1 MTVGADRC
9 VHPLLRELKDH
20 GWTRRSSPT
29 IVFLHTQLNGR
40 RERIYAIEYLAISCN
55 ASLDLR
61 RVRFY
66 ILKMTL
72 ISKRTNMRGSQ
83 PHMSVNSIRLL
94 RLVLVCSVTL
104 TTLVVLPTKVTGIT
118 VATGPIQKYLF
129 EEGLKHFKAGRIDQ
143 ASGVW
148 KNLLPDALYGPAA
161 LLLLARAYSN
171 SGDLEKSEAL
181 LDELLKD
188 RPDTVYAQQAQRIL
202 VEVLCRQR
210 KVEAVPLLTSMI
222 DKAQDKQVPQLVY
235 LLAKLHR
242 QLGNYPAA
250 VVLYRKLFLQYPA
263 SVEGLAASEDL
274 AWMVVHGKIP
284 RPTFTEKEQL
294 ARARKLFAMGRF
306 DLAAD
311 SYKYLLKRNP
321 RDIDLLLRLAEC
333 RYKGREN
340 QEAIRILKGVLQRK
354 PSAKEQTEAL
364 YILSRLYWRID
375 KNKHFEQCCQKL
387 LEVADPATKE
397 KVLFNLGANAYERG
411 QFDKSL
417 LHFSRLLKMTRKR
430 SVKADVHWKIGWIMY
445 RTGKY
450 QEATEAFRQARVQL
464 PGGRITNASLYW
476 QARSLM
482 NMNRSSEAKALLGQI
497 ARSAPLDY
505 YGQRSAGL
513 LESMG
518 VSIKHGTPRKRSF
531 PDVKLTV
538 AERTHRNV
546 TDADELMEA
555 GLYDLALANLE
566 ALPKSM
572 KSSPAIVFLA
582 AKAAYGAR
590 QYRKARDI
598 LSTAFAASMA
608 NPPPDAPAAFI
619 DMVFP
624 QVHRKATAQ
633 AAKKHSVD
641 PNLVWAVIRQES
653 LYDATA
659 VSPAGALGLM
669 QVTPKAAG
677 VVSRHGRIPAGAI
690 AKLLEPEENVAYGVR
705 ILSNN
710 LRSFKG
716 QIVPAVA
723 SYNADIRKV
732 RGWVKKNG
740 KMRQDVFIENIPY
753 LETRQY
759 VKKVLAGYRAY
770 SMLHRKKDIAG
781 FW

>member
-1 MTVGADRC
+1 
-9 VHPLLRELKDH
+9 
-20 GWTRRSSPT
+20 
-29 IVFLHTQLNGR
+29 
-40 RERIYAIEYLAISCN
+40 
-55 ASLDLR
+55 
-61 RVRFY
+61 
-66 ILKMTL
+66 
-72 ISKRTNMRGSQ
+72 
-83 PHMSVNSIRLL
+83 MS
-94 RLVLVCSVTL
+94 
-104 TTLVVLPTKVTGIT
+104 
-118 VATGPIQKYLF
+118 GPIQEYLF
-129 EEGLKHFKAGRIDQ
+129 EEGLKHFKAGNIDQ
-143 ASGVW
+143 ARGVW

-161 LLLLARAYSN
+161 LLLLARAYSD
-171 SGDLEKSEAL
+171 SGDPATSETLLE
-181 LDELLKD
+181 ELLKD
-188 RPDTVYAQQAQRIL
+188 RPGTVYSQQAKKML

-210 KVEAVPLLTSMI
+210 KAAAVPLLTSMI
-222 DKAQDKQVPQLVY
+222 EKAPDKDVSELMF

-242 QLGNYPAA
+242 QLGNYSDA
-250 VVLYRKLFLQYPA
+250 VVRYRTLFLNYPA

-284 RPTFTEKEQL
+284 RPAFTEKEQL
-294 ARARKLFAMGRF
+294 ARARRLFARGRF

-321 RDIDLLLRLAEC
+321 GSMHLMLRLAAC
-333 RYKGREN
+333 RFKGREN
-340 QEAIRILKGVLQRK
+340 QEAMRVLKGILQGK
-354 PSAKEQTEAL
+354 PAGKERTEAVYL
-364 YILSRLYWRID
+364 LSRLYWRLD
-375 KNKHFEQCCQKL
+375 KNKQFEQCCEKL
-387 LEVADPATKE
+387 FESGEPAVKE
-397 KVLFNLGANAYERG
+397 KVLFNLGANTYERG

-417 LHFSRLLKMTRKR
+417 AHFSRLLKMTRNQ
-430 SVKADVHWKIGWIMY
+430 SVKADVHWKIGWIRY

-450 QEATEAFRQARVQL
+450 EEAAEAFRQARVQS

-482 NMNRSSEAKALLGQI
+482 HLNKDGEAKALFGQI

-513 LESMG
+513 LESMKAS
-518 VSIKHGTPRKRSF
+518 VKQGTPRKQSF
-531 PDVKLTV
+531 PGIKLTA
-538 AERTHRNV
+538 AEFTHRNV
-546 TDADELMEA
+546 SDANKLMES
-555 GLYDLALANLE
+555 GLHELALANLE

-572 KSSPAIVFLA
+572 KSSPAIVFLT

-590 QYRKARDI
+590 HYRKARDI
-598 LSTAFAASMA
+598 LSRSFATCMA
-608 NPPPDAPAAFI
+608 NPPTDAPAEFI

-624 QVHRKATAQ
+624 QVHRKATAR

-653 LYDATA
+653 LYDASA

-677 VVSRHGRIPAGAI
+677 VVGRHGRIPAKAI
-690 AKLLEPEENVAYGVR
+690 AKLLDPEENVAYGVR
-705 ILSNN
+705 ILSDN

-781 FW
+781 LW